1 MGLKYILNIKKR
13 EGGRVLIKEGG
24 AGGVKNMLQ
33 TYQKRERGFNKS
45 NGKEV

>member
-13 EGGRVLIKEGG
+13 EGGEGLNKRG
-24 AGGVKNMLQ
+24 GGGVKNMLQ

>member
-13 EGGRVLIKEGG
+13 EGGRVLMKEGG
-24 AGGVKNMLQ
+24 GGVKNMLQ

>member
-13 EGGRVLIKEGG
+13 EGGEGLNKRG
-24 AGGVKNMLQ
+24 GGVKNMLQ